1 VAIQSSRPAQKGAV
15 LLDARAQEE
24 AERQDRHRSEEIT
37 DVCAAIE
44 EDLEALKARFEM
56 YFLGIE
62 RREPA
67 REREEMKRRVA
78 KVKGEFVRNTA
89 LRFRIQ
95 TLHARYLSY
104 ERMWLRAAREKEEGT
119 YRRDLLRARRH
130 RELEE
135 RKAKR
140 EGAKAG
146 ATAAAGQ
153 GASTTTPVTA
163 GAAATATSTASATST
178 STSTATAT
186 ATGAAT
192 ASATGPAIVSVTAAA
207 STPGTP
213 AATST
218 GARSAGASA
227 SPPAARAATPS
238 APAAPPPAGMTP
250 AQLRA
255 LYDAYVDAKR
265 RCQED
270 VSKLSY
276 DALARTVAKQVPEL
290 MVKYGAKAVEF
301 KVVVKDGRAIL
312 KAVPKV

>member
-1 VAIQSSRPAQKGAV
+1 VAVQSSRPVQKRAA

-24 AERQDRHRSEEIT
+24 AERQDRHKSEEIG

-95 TLHARYLSY
+95 TLHARFLSY

-140 EGAKAG
+140 EGG
-146 ATAAAGQ
+146 
-153 GASTTTPVTA
+153 PTA
-163 GAAATATSTASATST
+163 GARAADGGEGQRVAATAVAGAAMATGSPGAASTSTETSTKTASATT
-178 STSTATAT
+178 TANAAAATRAPATA
-186 ATGAAT
+186 
-192 ASATGPAIVSVTAAA
+192 GPA
-207 STPGTP
+207 
-213 AATST
+213 
-218 GARSAGASA
+218 AGAV
-227 SPPAARAATPS
+227 PRPAAATP
-238 APAAPPPAGMTP
+238 AGGMTP
-250 AQLRA
+250 GQLRA